1 MQDPL
6 LQLQRVGRTGR
17 ARDGRIIVLMTE
29 GREEKNW
36 DTANDAYTEVQNA
49 LVSNKVFELFVDG
62 DRMLPKTSKPE
73 VDKVSIK
80 ALPLNLETMTM
91 VGQGKLERKATAEE
105 EKRRKQEKKKDEKR
119 NMPDDAFAGFRTAGQ
134 LAADAKASLEPSSS
148 QELRDR
154 KKAALLTVEEE
165 TMLRERWQCAST
177 QRVSATP
184 IDTYGLTFDRG
195 YTGSALCIPRHS
207 TKYLDLV
214 ALMQMT
220 KTLEDGNHEA
230 QDAWH
235 HKTSTAFDVEL
246 VTLWDPTRGP
256 APRHPT
262 LRCQPPSSDPP
273 SSLPDFAQYP
283 SPHHSE
289 PKQSYHPPSSPLF
302 PSSPAPAF
310 VPPPAKKLPDK
321 ALPPP
326 PPPKSILKNVAP
338 PSPPP
343 KPVYKKAVSP
353 SAPKQSSS
361 RSQTVFNLP
370 SAPIPSFR
378 ASIDLYNVLSSDP
391 EDDPVAGPSV
401 GASTNYSMALDDD
414 DFFDLDMPESQ
425 LLRGAVVRGSPP
437 KRRLEEVVVDSDD
450 EEETRPAQVQRTG
463 VAGPSKGAEAPI
475 VIDSDDDDDD
485 EFVPEALKHRRPAPV
500 APRAPPVAS
509 PVRHEIVPDSDD
521 EVLPLVDEDEYDLF
535 DLPDEDMEAAFAI
548 AAPPRSPILL
558 ASRTTKATAESVQV
572 NDDHFIVP
580 PPRSAIERPEAQYKK
595 RPQHHR
601 IPDSSSS
608 SVARSVPR
616 PLAASTNR
624 AVLDGTFEASPIVM
638 RKGAAKRKAVI
649 ETSSP
654 ERPPSAGP
662 SRHRPVLSPASIDVP
677 VNLNRLRRG
686 RAAEEEPST
695 VPKSKKVKKP
705 KKMTD
710 KEASRCALF
719 EFEAINSSASQREAS
734 SEAYNSEDSSDRQFV
749 ASGDWDEEDSQGHDQ
764 FVRDSIQMTQAP
776 GFAANNIFRRGEPA
790 KQRKAY
796 KGTPQTPRSQ
806 DQWR

>member
-1 MQDPL
+1 
-6 LQLQRVGRTGR
+6 
-17 ARDGRIIVLMTE
+17 MTE
-29 GREEKNW
+29 EREEKNW

-49 LVSNKVFELFVDG
+49 LVSNKVFELYVDG

-80 ALPLNLETMTM
+80 ALPLDLTSMTM
-91 VGQGKLERKATAEE
+91 VGQDRLLRKATAEE
-105 EKRRKQEKKKDEKR
+105 QKQKKKDAKKDEKR

-134 LAADAKASLEPSSS
+134 LAADAKAGLAPSPA

-165 TMLRERWQCAST
+165 TILRERWQCAST

-195 YTGSALCIPRHS
+195 FTGSAHCIPRHS
-207 TKYLDLV
+207 TKHLDLL

-220 KTLEDGNHEA
+220 KTLEDGNEEA

-235 HKTSTAFDVEL
+235 LRTSTAFDPQL
-246 VTLWDPTRGP
+246 VTIWKTGQGP
-256 APRHPT
+256 APPHPT
-262 LRCQPPSSDPP
+262 LRCRPPSSDPP
-273 SSLPDFAQYP
+273 SSLPDPAQFP
-283 SPHHSE
+283 SPH
-289 PKQSYHPPSSPLF
+289 PTVPQQSFNPPSSPLL
-302 PSSPAPAF
+302 PSSSAPAF
-310 VPPPAKKLPDK
+310 VPPPPKPISKMAAP
-321 ALPPP
+321 LPPP
-326 PPPKSILKNVAP
+326 PKPILKKAAP
-338 PSPPP
+338 ASLPP
-343 KPVYKKAVSP
+343 KPVSKKAATP
-353 SAPKQSSS
+353 PAPKQSSS
-361 RSQTVFNLP
+361 RSQTIYELA

-391 EDDPVAGPSV
+391 EDAPVAGPSN
-401 GASTNYSMALDDD
+401 GPSMSYGIDDD
-414 DFFDLDMPESQ
+414 DDFDLDMPESQ
-425 LLRGAVVRGSPP
+425 LMRGAVVRGSPP
-437 KRRLEEVVVDSDD
+437 KRRPEELVVDS
-450 EEETRPAQVQRTG
+450 EEEDEIRPTQVRRTG
-463 VAGPSKGAEAPI
+463 VDGPSKGVEEPE
-475 VIDSDDDDDD
+475 VIDSDDDD
-485 EFVPEALKHRRPAPV
+485 FIPVALKPQRPAPAPAPA
-500 APRAPPVAS
+500 APRVPLVAS
-509 PVRHEIVPDSDD
+509 SVHHELVPDSDE
-521 EVLPLVDEDEYDLF
+521 EVLPLVEEDDYALF

-548 AAPPRSPILL
+548 ASPTRSPILL
-558 ASRTTKATAESVQV
+558 ASRTTKGTTESTQVAE
-572 NDDHFIVP
+572 DHFVVP
-580 PPRSAIERPEAQYKK
+580 PLRSAVERSEVQYKK

-608 SVARSVPR
+608 SIAKSIPR

-624 AVLDGTFEASPIVM
+624 AVLDDSFEASPIVM
-638 RKGAAKRKAVI
+638 RKGAAKRKTVI

-662 SRHRPVLSPASIDVP
+662 SRYRPALPSASIEPP

-686 RAAEEEPST
+686 RAAEEEPSP

-719 EFEAINSSASQREAS
+719 DFEAINSSASQREAS
-734 SEAYNSEDSSDRQFV
+734 SEAYNSEDEEDRQFV
-749 ASGDWDEEDSQGHDQ
+749 ASGDWEDEEDSQGHDQ

-790 KQRKAY
+790 KQRKVY

-806 DQWR
+806 DQWRWVQSHPHRL